1 MTRNAYPTLA
11 IVATD
16 KAQWRAGL
24 PPAPPLRHH
33 GTMTRI
39 FPDLHYEDNA
49 RVAGYA
55 HIAGVDEVGR
65 GPLAGPVMACAVILD
80 VTQIPPGLGDSKSIS
95 PKRRDVLFDLIRKVA
110 IVGYGSASV
119 EEIELMNILA
129 ASHLAMTRALAD
141 LAQPADFAL
150 IDGNRMP
157 RDMHCPGQT
166 IVKGDAKSLS
176 IAAASIVAK
185 VWRDRLMVGLA
196 QQHPGYGWDRN
207 AGYPTAEHL
216 KGLKC
221 HGVSLHHRRTFAPV
235 HKMLWQDKI
244 PDA

>member
-1 MTRNAYPTLA
+1 MTRNVWLMQA
-11 IVATD
+11 IVAAD
-16 KAQWRAGL
+16 VHLARAGL

-33 GTMTRI
+33 RGMTRI
-39 FPDLHYEDNA
+39 PPDLHFEDTA
-49 RVAGYA
+49 RAAGYA

-80 VTQIPPGLGDSKSIS
+80 PAQIPPGLGDSKAIS
-95 PKRRDVLFDLIRKVA
+95 AKRRDALFNLIPNVA

-119 EEIELMNILA
+119 EEIEILNILA
-129 ASHLAMTRALAD
+129 ASQLAMTRALAD

-150 IDGNRMP
+150 IDGNRIPPNMP
-157 RDMHCPGQT
+157 CPGQT

-176 IAAASIVAK
+176 IAAASIMAK

-196 QQHPGYGWDRN
+196 QQHPGYGWARN

-216 KGLKC
+216 EGLKC
-221 HGVSLHHRRTFAPV
+221 HGVTLHHRRTFGPV

-244 PDA
+244 RGE